1 MPTNRRPRIRQSR
14 PSAISPKAIE
24 LYRRTIAIENS
35 DLADISETDGGKQRE
50 YLNLSIELRRE
61 LGLRP
66 WMRSPLQA
74 ADADDYARA
83 HRQFQELEAALEVS
97 TS

>member
-1 MPTNRRPRIRQSR
+1 M
-14 PSAISPKAIE
+14 SAFLSKMSG
-24 LYRRTIAIENS
+24 RTIAIENS

>member
-1 MPTNRRPRIRQSR
+1 
-14 PSAISPKAIE
+14 
-24 LYRRTIAIENS
+24 
-35 DLADISETDGGKQRE
+35 
-50 YLNLSIELRRE
+50 
-61 LGLRP
+61 
-66 WMRSPLQA
+66 MRSPLQA